1 MISRLFIFLLLL
13 VLVSCSV
20 KFRYSGELSQELL
33 KDAFGSCVRGSR
45 CLYCARFLREGKT
58 YLLTQYDGCVRA
70 CFKQL
75 VACDAKKSALEE
87 VLKK

>member
-20 KFRYSGELSQELL
+20 KFRDSGELSQELL
-33 KDAFGSCVRGSR
+33 KDVFGSCVRGSR

-70 CFKQL
+70 LLQAIGGVRC
-75 VACDAKKSALEE
+75 
-87 VLKK
+87 